1 MSEALNAEK
10 ILASIVELRESIVE
24 SRKDTTELRES
35 IVESRKDTAELRESI
50 VELRAGI
57 AESRKDTAELRE
69 RMDEQGRRMDEQWK
83 RSEQAAA
90 ELRERMDE
98 QWKRSE
104 QAAAELR
111 ERMDEQGK
119 RMDEQG
125 KRMDE
130 QGRRIDKMLEEFA
143 EARAEL
149 KKNTSDLAETR
160 AHLEKNNRKLDE
172 NNHIVGKLTNKFG
185 KIVEKILLPGIVDKF
200 NEKGFKFDAVSANV
214 EFLNEKKDGNI
225 AEVDALL
232 ENGKFVIAV
241 ETKTELTIKDVNAHI
256 KRLQALHK
264 VLRFKGKKI
273 YGAFSTAVV
282 KPKPIKYALENGFY
296 VLQQPD
302 AMAIKI
308 LDFPKGH
315 SAKAW

>member
-1 MSEALNAEK
+1 MSEALDAEK

-24 SRKDTTELRES
+24 LRTG

-50 VELRAGI
+50 A
-57 AESRKDTAELRE
+57 
-69 RMDEQGRRMDEQWK
+69 
-83 RSEQAAA
+83 
-90 ELRERMDE
+90 
-98 QWKRSE
+98 
-104 QAAAELR
+104 
-111 ERMDEQGK
+111 EQGK

-125 KRMDE
+125 KRMD
-130 QGRRIDKMLEEFA
+130 KMLEEFA
-143 EARAEL
+143 EVRVEL
-149 KKNTSDLAETR
+149 KKNTHDLADIR
-160 AHLEKNNRKLDE
+160 ADLEKNNRKLDE
-172 NNHIVGKLTNKFG
+172 NTRDLAENNRKLDENNHRIGKLTNKLG
-185 KIVEKILLPGIVDKF
+185 SLVEKIVLPGIVDKF

-241 ETKTELTIKDVNAHI
+241 EAKTELTTKDVNAHI

-264 VLRFKGKKI
+264 ISRFKGKKI

-282 KPKPIKYALENGFY
+282 KPKPIKYALEKGFY

-302 AMAIKI
+302 AMAIRI
-308 LDFPKGH
+308 LDFPKGY